1 MFKMIK
7 GAHVSDSQK
16 ISQGYEITE
25 NSIIA
30 NVDADNIRNMIDGFL
45 DMNNGLPLFLFIE
58 VPANLEDENVIR
70 KFEDGGVELET
81 HHKDVYYLD
90 AISSESL
97 KELFELFYDI
107 LINDG
112 LSSFGVGNPYG
123 EEIGKYKYNEMILYG
138 QDLKKY
144 ISLFE
149 HNGIS
154 RTDKLITAWDT
165 FTENTPGMRPLIFSH
180 DGQIFNG

>member
-1 MFKMIK
+1 MIK

-165 FTENTPGMRPLIFSH
+165 FTENTPGMRPLICSH